1 MKDLLVHIA
10 HLLTTMAKLLRRGDA
25 KIVVAEVKN
34 LAGLDDTLLVMCR
47 SGDEPI
53 YHVKLKP

>member
-25 KIVVAEVKN
+25 KIILAEVK
-34 LAGLDDTLLVMCR
+34 TLGG
-47 SGDEPI
+47 SGDELNIPR
-53 YHVKLKP
+53 